1 MSIQTIPGLT
11 GFTYARVSS
20 MDKRAVGKLTDTNH
34 LESFHNEQPAEY
46 DKKIISLYTQSSLYS
61 NDFLDMINKST
72 PFYINSN
79 SDAWKWDIQVP
90 YKFPKI
96 IEVPTKTTDLTKPG
110 IDGQEF
116 WLVLDTNEFSM
127 NTIVSVGSRQYG
139 PRFYVIK
146 DPVPFNMG
154 FLYTFT
160 YVSENPSVDYVDAK
174 YLQVGN
180 ELELIDV
187 SIGEFD
193 QDLAGLPRLG
203 EKITMFESLSSGYG
217 FEHKI
222 TEWADDRTLRDS
234 STGKPLD
241 ILVYAPQRRNQ
252 MPLTRNDVKWEP
264 FIEYWMRKTML
275 ETKVKRMIWGKPGT
289 VKSNGSR
296 QEVKRLSAGVYHR
309 MRNNGNLVQYN
320 RGEFSA
326 NLLRSVFGDLFY
338 RRVDV
343 KDRRVKMYTN
353 EAGFDVFQQ
362 ALKSDALNSGLTF
375 FTNINGADTASATT
389 ASSQNHLTY
398 GFAFDAMVS
407 RESGRIELIHLKELD
422 LPQSNLEFGQNK
434 KSTPVFFVFDVSPMS
449 DGSMTNNIREV
460 RMQGKPSM
468 TWGYIDGTAHHLGFA
483 KSQGMSSANKFPGYE
498 IWMKDRCDVFIEDLS
513 RTVLI
518 EEVPQ
523 L

>member
-1 MSIQTIPGLT
+1 MAIQTIPGAS
-11 GFTYARVSS
+11 GFTYARVAS

-34 LESFHNEQPAEY
+34 LESFHNTQPADY

-72 PFYINSN
+72 PFYIDNN

-96 IEVPTKTTDLTKPG
+96 VEVPTQTTNLSKPG

-116 WLVLDTNEFSM
+116 WLVLDSNEFSKNM
-127 NTIVSVGSRQYG
+127 VVSVGTRQYG
-139 PRFYVIK
+139 PRFYVTA
-146 DPVPFNMG
+146 DPVPFNAG
-154 FLYTFT
+154 YLYTFT
-160 YVSENPSVDYVDAK
+160 YVTENPTVDYVDARF
-174 YLQVGN
+174 LQVGN

-187 SIGEFD
+187 LIGEFD

-222 TEWADDRTLRDS
+222 TEWADDRMLRDDA
-234 STGKPLD
+234 GKPLD
-241 ILVYAPQRRNQ
+241 ILVYAPQRRNEL
-252 MPLTRNDVKWEP
+252 PLTRNDIKWEP
-264 FIEYWMRKTML
+264 FIEFWMRKTML
-275 ETKVKRMIWGKPGT
+275 ETKVKRMVWGKPGT
-289 VKSNGSR
+289 VKTSGSK
-296 QEVKRLSAGVYHR
+296 QEVKRSSAGIYHR

-343 KDRRVKMYTN
+343 KDRKVKMYTN

-362 ALKSDALNSGLTF
+362 ALKSDAMSSGLT
-375 FTNINGADTASATT
+375 IVADGSPKFI
-389 ASSQNHLTY
+389 QGEGQHLTY
-398 GFAFDAMVS
+398 NWAFDSMVT
-407 RESGRIELIHLKELD
+407 RETGKIELVHLKELD
-422 LPQSNLEFGQNK
+422 LPQTNLEFGQNK

-449 DGSMTNNIREV
+449 DGSMVNNIREV
-460 RMQGKPSM
+460 RMKGAPSM
-468 TWGYIDGTAHHLGFA
+468 TWGYIDGTRNHLGFA

-523 L
+523 F

>member
-1 MSIQTIPGLT
+1 MAIQTIPGLT
-11 GFTYARVSS
+11 GFTYARIAS
-20 MDKRAVGKLTDTNH
+20 MDKRAVGKLTDSNH
-34 LESFHNEQPAEY
+34 LESFHSTEPADY

-72 PFYINSN
+72 PFYIDTN

-96 IEVPTKTTDLTKPG
+96 IDVPTSTLDMAQPG

-116 WLVLDTNEFSM
+116 KIVLDTNEFSK
-127 NTIVSVGSRQYG
+127 NAIVSVGSRQYG
-139 PRFYVIK
+139 PRWYVIK
-146 DPVPFNMG
+146 DPLPWNNGYLYSFTLLSDNPTVDFVG
-154 FLYTFT
+154 AQFL
-160 YVSENPSVDYVDAK
+160 A
-174 YLQVGN
+174 VGT
-180 ELELIDV
+180 ELELVDA

-193 QDLAGLPRLG
+193 QDLLGLPRLG
-203 EKITMFESLSSGYG
+203 ERITMFESLGSGYG

-222 TEWADDRTLRDS
+222 TDWADARTLRDS
-234 STGKPLD
+234 GGRPLD
-241 ILVYAPQRRNQ
+241 ILVYINNRRNQ
-252 MPLTRNDVKWEP
+252 LPVTRNDVKWEP
-264 FIEYWMRKTML
+264 FIEFWMRRAMM
-275 ETKVKRMIWGKPGT
+275 EIKVKKMIWCKPGT
-289 VKSNGSR
+289 VKTHGSK
-296 QEVKRLSAGVYHR
+296 QELKRTSAGVYHR

-343 KDRRVKMYTN
+343 ADRRVKMYTN

-362 ALKSDALNSGLTF
+362 ALKNDALNSGLTLV
-375 FTNINGADTASATT
+375 ADSGPRYI
-389 ASSQNHLTY
+389 QGEGQHLTY
-398 GFAFDAMVS
+398 NWAFDAMVT
-407 RESGRIELIHLKELD
+407 RETGRIELVHLKELD

-434 KSTPVFFVFDVSPMS
+434 KSTPIFFVFDVSPSS
-449 DGSMTNNIREV
+449 DGSLVNNIREV
-460 RMQGKPSM
+460 RMAGRPSM

-483 KSQGMSSANKFPGYE
+483 RSQGMSSANKFPGYE

-518 EEVPQ
+518 EEIPQ
-523 L
+523 F